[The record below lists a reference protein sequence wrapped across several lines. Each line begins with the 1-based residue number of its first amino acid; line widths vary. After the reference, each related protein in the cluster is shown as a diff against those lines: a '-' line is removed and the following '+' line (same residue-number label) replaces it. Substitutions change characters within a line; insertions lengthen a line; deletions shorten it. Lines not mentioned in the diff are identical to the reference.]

1 MPAASE
7 DSPRYPGWR
16 VVAASSA
23 CIFVSFA
30 SLLVYTFGI
39 FLKPLTKE
47 FGWSREAVSA
57 AFGFAAIAVAVCSP
71 VLGWLLD
78 RFPARR
84 IILPCMAV
92 FGTSFASLSLLR
104 APIWHLYAIFLL
116 LGIVGNGT
124 AHLAYSRALSTW
136 FDKRRG
142 TAFAALLGGGAAG
155 AMVLPL
161 AAQYLIGN
169 FGWRTS
175 FALLGLLVLALGLP
189 LGWRVRERVQSS
201 RQEKRLESGASVPQA
216 LRSRAYWIILAMLFF
231 CSLSQNGALEHISAL
246 LTDRGVSPASA
257 ALAASA
263 LGGATLASRLVTGW
277 LLDRYFAPRVA
288 LVLLLIAAAGTF
300 ALAHAHSA
308 FAGIFG
314 AALIGIGMGGEADVT
329 PYLLTRY
336 FGLRSFSSL
345 YGWSWTVY
353 AIAGALGPILMSRA
367 FDRTGSYTKLLLL
380 LAALS
385 SAAALL
391 MLLLPRYQRP
401 AQSDPLDALPTVALA
416 E

>member
-104 APIWHLYAIFLL
+104 APIWHLYAVFLL

-124 AHLAYSRALSTW
+124 AHLAHSRAVSTW
-136 FDKRRG
+136 FDARRG
-142 TAFAALLGGGAAG
+142 SAFAVLLGGGALG
-155 AMVLPL
+155 AVVLPVS
-161 AAQYLIGN
+161 AQLLVVRY
-169 FGWRTS
+169 GWRAA
-175 FALLGLLVLALGLP
+175 FAVLGGLVL
-189 LGWRVRERVQSS
+189 
-201 RQEKRLESGASVPQA
+201 
-216 LRSRAYWIILAMLFF
+216 
-231 CSLSQNGALEHISAL
+231 
-246 LTDRGVSPASA
+246 
-257 ALAASA
+257 
-263 LGGATLASRLVTGW
+263 
-277 LLDRYFAPRVA
+277 
-288 LVLLLIAAAGTF
+288 
-300 ALAHAHSA
+300 
-308 FAGIFG
+308 
-314 AALIGIGMGGEADVT
+314 
-329 PYLLTRY
+329 
-336 FGLRSFSSL
+336 
-345 YGWSWTVY
+345 
-353 AIAGALGPILMSRA
+353 
-367 FDRTGSYTKLLLL
+367 
-380 LAALS
+380 
-385 SAAALL
+385 
-391 MLLLPRYQRP
+391 
-401 AQSDPLDALPTVALA
+401 
-416 E
+416 